1 MPDWSQAHDNT
12 MDCPLTPVLRVS
24 WSQVRC
30 WHGETVTISV
40 RSSYVKDGGIVDLD
54 IFAMGNGVAVDTI
67 AGLTLNGNSLDH
79 AYTVDW
85 KTKTVPPGATKFT
98 IVATLQNPNVMSPAC
113 DPMGVDLIVP
123 VFSA

>member
-1 MPDWSQAHDNT
+1 
-12 MDCPLTPVLRVS
+12 MDCPLTPELRVS

-40 RSSYVKDGGIVDLD
+40 RSSYVKDGGIIDLN
-54 IFAMGNGVAVDTI
+54 IYAVGHLAAVDTV
-67 AGLTLNGNSLDH
+67 AALTLNGNSLDH

-85 KTKTVPPGATKFT
+85 KTKVVPAGATHFT
-98 IVATLQNPNVMSPAC
+98 VVATLQNPNIVSPAS
-113 DPMGVDLIVP
+113 DPMGVDLIIP